1 MDPPKTPM
9 QLPSPP
15 LSSVSDGQDAYLGPP
30 SMMSWASHLS
40 LRDLNMPS
48 SEGSSSFSEVSPSD
62 SISQRG
68 GNRSDAREL
77 DINDLTR
84 RLESLSSSDSG
95 AGRSGSLL
103 LNRMLAEKPFPN
115 GLPFVK
121 YGGRINGVPH
131 FRLSLEVDRQLE
143 EQQIRDSFV
152 PLPQDLIQD
161 EEMAGEE
168 PAGSAANGADSG
180 IMVDDP
186 SDSGRGSGASGA
198 GTTDGTEDPP
208 ANGGST
214 SGVSGGSTDGLHGKF
229 NFIAE
234 SSPPF
239 DASADMYIQL
249 LAETN
254 RPPGAPPLPRPGRQV
269 EEGDE
274 EYPPGPPSSPEH
286 YRNRFFEI
294 HKSGIAGY
302 GAFASQDLQWG
313 QKILVEPELFRA
325 DHVSLYDEFDKLTD
339 ASQQAFKRMAAHSTV
354 SGYDKVTSIF
364 RTNSFNVG
372 EGQGGIY
379 LVAARFNHAC
389 SPRNNVSYRFDH
401 EKRRIMF
408 TMTHDVAAGTEL
420 TITYGSSREELFAQW
435 GFVCRCG
442 GCVPLSDEEVL
453 RLSPGTDWD
462 C

>member
-15 LSSVSDGQDAYLGPP
+15 LSSMSDGQDVYLGPP
-30 SMMSWASHLS
+30 SVMSWASHLS

-48 SEGSSSFSEVSPSD
+48 SEGSSSSSEVSPSD

-68 GNRSDAREL
+68 GNRSDVREL

-198 GTTDGTEDPP
+198 GTTDGTQDLP

-214 SGVSGGSTDGLHGKF
+214 SGVSGGSTDGLRGKF

-239 DASADMYIQL
+239 DASANMSRR
-249 LAETN
+249 AT
-254 RPPGAPPLPRPGRQV
+254 RSTLPA
-269 EEGDE
+269 
-274 EYPPGPPSSPEH
+274 PPSSPEH

-294 HKSGIAGY
+294 RKSGIAGY

-389 SPRNNVSYRFDH
+389 SPRNNVSYKFDH

-453 RLSPGTDWD
+453 RLSPGADWD